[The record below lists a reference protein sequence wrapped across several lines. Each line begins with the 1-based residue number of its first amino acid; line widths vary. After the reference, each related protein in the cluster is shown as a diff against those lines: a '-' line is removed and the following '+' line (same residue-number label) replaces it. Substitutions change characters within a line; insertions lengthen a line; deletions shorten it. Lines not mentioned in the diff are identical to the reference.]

1 MSNKGFMDK
10 RIRVFTTSLSH
21 RGPTSCLDW
30 WHSAELFGSAAA
42 GGVGTAAGSPA
53 VALEPEDF
61 TVLSYKDT
69 MLWKA
74 AGGPGCDEVSFF
86 NVTLAG

>member
-1 MSNKGFMDK
+1 MICTVALEARSNPTLTF
-10 RIRVFTTSLSH
+10 SLF
-21 RGPTSCLDW
+21 SCLDW
-30 WHSAELFGSAAA
+30 WHSAELFGSAVAA
-42 GGVGTAAGSPA
+42 GGVGTAAVGPA
-53 VALEPEDF
+53 VALEPEYF